1 MKKIYGLRHKFL
13 YTSTRLKNIFKFSSQ
28 TTARTCIKD
37 KHTPNNQP
45 KEKTIKIVGK
55 VTKLKSCKNR
65 LKSCKKSWTSISS
78 RERNRMLKTS
88 KGTFVNKN
96 PNDSIFVLNKRTKKA
111 HTFPTGGIAIPLQG
125 IK

>member
-1 MKKIYGLRHKFL
+1 
-13 YTSTRLKNIFKFSSQ
+13 
-28 TTARTCIKD
+28 
-37 KHTPNNQP
+37 
-45 KEKTIKIVGK
+45 
-55 VTKLKSCKNR
+55 
-65 LKSCKKSWTSISS
+65 
-78 RERNRMLKTS
+78 MLKTS